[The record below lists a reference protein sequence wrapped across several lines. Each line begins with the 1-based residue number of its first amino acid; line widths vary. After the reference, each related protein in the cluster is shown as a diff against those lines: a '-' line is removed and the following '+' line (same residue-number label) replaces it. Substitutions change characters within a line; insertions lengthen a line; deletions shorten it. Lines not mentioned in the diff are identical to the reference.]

1 MINDNDGSVAM
12 SDWGWLANLQL
23 CAHPGAVRAC
33 ADPAQIVP
41 RRAQCRIGATKES
54 ADEPNTATQ
63 IGRRWARRYLGEPA
77 INSPRLEQAVDSVMR
92 ASPHRETARARRDVV
107 YVPNDTKALTA
118 VEGLVHVALH
128 RVGHVCDSATRSP
141 QTTCTESYRNAMN
154 ETMQKRLQPR
164 RLAKRP
170 TFFAAGSV
178 QWTPPD
184 PLGGVVSLAPSSC
197 CA

>member
-1 MINDNDGSVAM
+1 MAGQPAALRS
-12 SDWGWLANLQL
+12 SWGRTSLRRPRADRS
-23 CAHPGAVRAC
+23 AVGAV
-33 ADPAQIVP
+33 PH
-41 RRAQCRIGATKES
+41 RRYKRERRRTEHS
-54 ADEPNTATQ
+54 DSD
-63 IGRRWARRYLGEPA
+63 GRRCARRCLGEAA

-128 RVGHVCDSATRSP
+128 RVGHVCGSATRSP
-141 QTTCTESYRNAMN
+141 RTTCTESYRNAMN